1 MFQKI
6 HFLTMSM
13 MHYEHKECYILNRL
27 EGMTITAM
35 FYSVHVGLNFSDMVM
50 LKKCQTDEYYL

>member
-1 MFQKI
+1 
-6 HFLTMSM
+6 MSM
-13 MHYEHKECYILNRL
+13 MHYEHTECYILNRL
-27 EGMTITAM
+27 EGMTIRAM